1 MMSSEIYIQKLLPLT
16 YILLQKMECM
26 VLRSQSLNRFNHISL
41 KDVISDA
48 GLINCGVPRGFK
60 AAPFPNIYK

>member
-1 MMSSEIYIQKLLPLT
+1 MK
-16 YILLQKMECM
+16 CM